1 MSEGSNQDNEG
12 SVWRR
17 WDPHVHFPGTLHNDN
32 FGALTVAGALDIL
45 AERTPSIEAVGVTDY
60 FTTASFRQVQA
71 AWSGGAGQGIT
82 FLFPNIEL
90 RLSHATRHEAALN
103 LHVLCSPE
111 EVDGLDRFLG
121 TLEFHFQD
129 RVYRCNEGDLRDLG
143 RVYSGDISF
152 SDRRALQ
159 IGAEQFKVEFGQLHD
174 AFERDAWAKEN
185 LLVAVAG
192 GTNDGTSGLQR
203 PDNAFSGLRQSIERF
218 SHIILSG
225 DPKQSEFWCGRGV
238 LDAEALLERYNGK
251 KLCLHGSDAHSTERL
266 GMPDLDRRCWL
277 KGEPSFETLRMA
289 CLAPDTRG
297 HLGATDPMEGYR
309 HGRIARVSVRG
320 KSWFPASG
328 VAINPGLIAIIGARG
343 SGKTALADIIAAGAG
358 SDEPFGNS
366 QSFIRRAD
374 TLLRDCASEVHWTHD
389 ETTSRDLG
397 SGSVGDPTNPRG
409 VRYLSQQFVEQLCA
423 ADGVSDSLLAEIER
437 VVFDSLPP
445 GSRQE
450 AMDFGDLLAIRLQA
464 ARSRQ
469 RHELESIADVAERIT
484 NERLVI
490 RSAPV
495 KREEVKRE
503 TTALERLSR
512 QIQDLAGTGNRDN
525 AERLHIVS
533 QALEVRNAQLQAAE
547 RRRTDLMGVRSD
559 VASTRSTA
567 FPRILKN
574 IHDEHPHARLSD
586 TEWAAFKPVF
596 AGDVDD
602 VLAKALAAV
611 ERLRRSIAGD
621 APAEPAKVSL
631 DALSADELKRQTV
644 AILTAEQ
651 NRLQALVGLDRRRAA
666 DLRKLNDQASERRA
680 KLTKLRAEIDD
691 ADRAPDRRD
700 ALQHDRLEH
709 YAAYFGA
716 LLQEEAELRELY
728 APLANKLS
736 NFGASAAKL
745 NLSVR
750 RKVDVAAW
758 AADGERHFDLRTTGR
773 FKGYGELERIA
784 TDELLPAW
792 RTGDGRQAADA
803 IRAFSTAYSPDFVK
817 QGTARSGDQEAYR
830 EWERSLSRW
839 LYSAEHITLSY
850 TLMYDGLSIERLS
863 PGLRGIVLL
872 LLYLAVDRTESDPLI
887 IDQPEEN
894 LDPESVYSELVTL
907 FREASRRRQII
918 MVTHNANLV
927 VNTDVDQVIVA
938 RCKTFEEGKLPD
950 LRYLSGG
957 LEERD
962 VRTAVCEVLEGGAEA
977 FRQRARRLRLTL

>member
-1 MSEGSNQDNEG
+1 MPSHQSCSASVAMSDRSNHDNEG

-32 FGALTVAGALDIL
+32 FGELTVAQALDTL
-45 AERTPSIEAVGVTDY
+45 AERAPSIEVVGVTDY
-60 FTTASFRQVQA
+60 CTTASFRQVQA
-71 AWSGGAGQGIT
+71 AWSAGAGQGIT
-82 FLFPNIEL
+82 FLFPNVEL
-90 RLSHATRHEAALN
+90 RLSHATRQEAALN

-111 EVDGLDRFLG
+111 EVDSLDRFLG

-129 RVYRCNEGDLRDLG
+129 RVYRCIERDLRDLG
-143 RVYSGDISF
+143 WVFTRDTSLPDF
-152 SDRRALQ
+152 RALQ

-238 LDAEALLERYNGK
+238 LAEQHLLERYNGK
-251 KLCLHGSDAHSTERL
+251 KLCLHGSDAHTGERL

-297 HLGATDPMEGYR
+297 HIGATDPMEGYR

-320 KSWFPASG
+320 TSWFPVSG
-328 VAINPGLIAIIGARG
+328 LAINPGLVAIIGARG

-366 QSFIRRAD
+366 QSFVRRAD
-374 TLLRDCASEVHWTHD
+374 TLLRDCTSEVRWTHD

-397 SGSVGDPTNPRG
+397 NGSVGDPTNPRG

-464 ARSRQ
+464 AKSRQ
-469 RHELESIADVAERIT
+469 RDELESIADVAERIT

-490 RSAPV
+490 RGAPAR
-495 KREEVKRE
+495 KEEVQRE
-503 TTALERLSR
+503 TVALERLSR
-512 QIQDLAGTGNRDN
+512 QIQDLAGKGNRDN
-525 AERLHIVS
+525 AERLQIVS
-533 QALEVRNAQLQAAE
+533 HALEMRNGQLQAVE

-574 IHDEHPHARLSD
+574 LKDQHPHARLSD
-586 TEWAAFKPVF
+586 ADWAAFEPIF

-602 VLAKALAAV
+602 ILARALAAID
-611 ERLRRSIAGD
+611 RDRRSVAGD
-621 APAEPAKVSL
+621 SPAEPNKVNL
-631 DALSADELKRQTV
+631 DALAADELQRQTV
-644 AILTAEQ
+644 ALLTAEQ

-691 ADRAPDRRD
+691 ANLAPDRRD
-700 ALQHDRLEH
+700 VLQGERLEH
-709 YAAYFGA
+709 YAAYFDA
-716 LLQEEAELRELY
+716 LLEEEAELRELY
-728 APLANKLS
+728 APLV
-736 NFGASAAKL
+736 GMM
-745 NLSVR
+745 
-750 RKVDVAAW
+750 
-758 AADGERHFDLRTTGR
+758 
-773 FKGYGELERIA
+773 
-784 TDELLPAW
+784 
-792 RTGDGRQAADA
+792 
-803 IRAFSTAYSPDFVK
+803 
-817 QGTARSGDQEAYR
+817 ARVGP
-830 EWERSLSRW
+830 
-839 LYSAEHITLSY
+839 T
-850 TLMYDGLSIERLS
+850 
-863 PGLRGIVLL
+863 
-872 LLYLAVDRTESDPLI
+872 
-887 IDQPEEN
+887 
-894 LDPESVYSELVTL
+894 
-907 FREASRRRQII
+907 
-918 MVTHNANLV
+918 
-927 VNTDVDQVIVA
+927 
-938 RCKTFEEGKLPD
+938 
-950 LRYLSGG
+950 
-957 LEERD
+957 
-962 VRTAVCEVLEGGAEA
+962 
-977 FRQRARRLRLTL
+977 